1 MPVHKGLAVTF
12 VSSWYPRVC
21 GIATFTEHSASAIR
35 LYEDEVRQIRI
46 HPIDIDGL
54 YYNDPVME
62 KHIIHQLDSS
72 SWINAANMIIARYH
86 RNAAEGIRSVAVLEH
101 EYGLDGNGRD
111 NNYNEIAK
119 RLKNAGV
126 PNIVVLHTVLESP
139 EAYHRD
145 VIRQLEQNCD
155 RLIAISPSSR
165 EILEEVY
172 GVASEKISVIRHGI
186 PETHKTVSR
195 QEAKRKLGLTDR
207 IVVSTLGLISE
218 NKGIEYGLEGFAQFL
233 EQVAPEDRR
242 KLIYMVVGQTHPE
255 ILKKH
260 GWNDPYREKL
270 IDLAA
275 RLGLNPAIIEKP
287 QPLDKPESNAI
298 FLNRYLMEN
307 ELVETIKASDVI
319 LLPYINPQQDSSGN
333 LAYAIGLGSAVV
345 ATKFRGARDLFTDK
359 RGRSDGS
366 GVMVDFRKSEE
377 IARGLRNAFENQREL
392 ERKSYVK
399 GVTMGWSVVGREL
412 VNILRDVVEEKSG
425 PESARISFVS

>member
-86 RNAAEGIRSVAVLEH
+86 RNAAEGMRSVAVLEH

-195 QEAKRKLGLTDR
+195 PEAKRKLGLTDR

>member
-1 MPVHKGLAVTF
+1 MPVYRGLAVAF

-54 YYNDPVME
+54 YYYDPVME

-101 EYGLDGNGRD
+101 EYGLDGSGRD

-126 PNIVVLHTVLESP
+126 PNIVVLHTVLENP

-145 VIRQLEQNCD
+145 VIRQFGQNCD

-172 GVASEKISVIRHGI
+172 GVASERISVIRHGI

-207 IVVSTLGLISE
+207 VVVSTLGLISE
-218 NKGIEYGLEGFAQFL
+218 NKGIEYGLEGFSQFL
-233 EQVAPEDRR
+233 EQVAPEDRK
-242 KLIYMVVGQTHPE
+242 KLIYLVAGQTHPE

-260 GWNDPYREKL
+260 GWNDPYRDKL

-275 RLGLNPAIIEKP
+275 RLGLNPATIEKP

-359 RGRSDGS
+359 RGRPDGS
-366 GVMVDFRKSEE
+366 GVMVDFMKSEE

-425 PESARISFVS
+425 TESARISFVS